1 MSSGCRSSLSCVD
14 ARVPVRATYVN
25 LYKWPESDAEFVKSV
40 TRGGGDGGGGGGGRV
55 DDRVGSTS
63 FDGRRRWSAG
73 PTVVDSYSC
82 RQIYLRSYTFSRKES
97 VPEKTLRCLG
107 RVKERAAV
115 FPFLQQKNEDAAG
128 SIDGD
133 TSSKKNI
140 DKRKTKTK
148 TKRKKKKKKKA
159 CVTARKLREM
169 SYSTLC
175 FIFHRLLSCTSS
187 VDVIIKL
194 SVVRLC

>member
-40 TRGGGDGGGGGGGRV
+40 TRGGGDGGGGGRV
-55 DDRVGSTS
+55 DDRVGSTR
-63 FDGRRRWSAG
+63 FDGRRRWSTA

-128 SIDGD
+128 SVDGD
-133 TSSKKNI
+133 NSSKKSI

-148 TKRKKKKKKKA
+148 RRRRKKKKKA
-159 CVTARKLREM
+159 CVTARKLREV

-187 VDVIIKL
+187 VDV
-194 SVVRLC
+194 VDRG